1 MKTSDLVLLDTNV
14 IIRFLT
20 NDSPELSRRA
30 ELIFRRAK
38 KSQLIIPDFILMEI
52 VWVLLSFYGLK
63 KEEVIEKLE
72 AMLTFIKF
80 DFNRPVLRRAI
91 DLYRS
96 FNISFVDAYLL
107 AWTKTKSI
115 SLVTFDR
122 QLKKIE
128 GKN

>member
-1 MKTSDLVLLDTNV
+1 MRKRVLDTNV